1 MCQNGIFYRTVD
13 ENALTV
19 VFYDLWAFADKTY
32 LLIKEYHQLK
42 KKKSCAPHRS
52 RIELKQ

>member
-1 MCQNGIFYRTVD
+1 MCQNDIFYRTID

-32 LLIKEYHQLK
+32 LLIKNISSI

-52 RIELKQ
+52 RIELKE